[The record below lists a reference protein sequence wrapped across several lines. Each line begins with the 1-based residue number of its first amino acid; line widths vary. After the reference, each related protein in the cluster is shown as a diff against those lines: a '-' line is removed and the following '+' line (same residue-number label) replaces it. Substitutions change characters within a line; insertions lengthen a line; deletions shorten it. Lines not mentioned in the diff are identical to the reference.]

1 MRIFNG
7 DARALLLA
15 ESGYFG
21 RSVISFAAFASLA
34 VFSIVVRAFVTFDAV
49 IGELNTFFAML
60 GAQGLRGMFMAAI
73 TGVTTVVVVR
83 MAGYTICAVLLI
95 EPKML
100 VVIEACAGPT
110 LRIMALMTTFGYLPV
125 QLVSRPLVTSL
136 ASCQGLRVK
145 QGVIKG
151 SGFPVIL
158 AVALSA
164 LGLGIAMC
172 FVDGRRMAV
181 GTALLY
187 RGLQQLMVK

>member
-1 MRIFNG
+1 M
-7 DARALLLA
+7 RALLLA
-15 ESGYFG
+15 ESGYFR
-21 RSVISFAAFASLA
+21 RSVIAFATFASLA

-49 IGELNTFFAML
+49 IGESHTFFAML

-83 MAGYTICAVLLI
+83 MAGYTICAVLFI
-95 EPKML
+95 EPKVL
-100 VVIEACAGPT
+100 VVIETCACPT
-110 LRIMALMTTFGYLPV
+110 LRIMALMTTFAYLLV
-125 QLVSRPLVTSL
+125 QLVIRPLVTSL
-136 ASCQGLRVK
+136 ASCQGLRV
-145 QGVIKG
+145 QQSVIKG
-151 SGFPVIL
+151 SGFPVVL